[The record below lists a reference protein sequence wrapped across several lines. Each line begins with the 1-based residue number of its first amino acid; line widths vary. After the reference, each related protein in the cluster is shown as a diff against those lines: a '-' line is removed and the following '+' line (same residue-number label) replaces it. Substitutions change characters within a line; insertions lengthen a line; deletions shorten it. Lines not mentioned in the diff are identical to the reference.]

1 MEVDVEVLDVND
13 DEARALLLSI
23 DPLAALAETQTQLH
37 DRLLELTP
45 TASPDLQAAW
55 EATANATLAALTA
68 PAAPGPESIPEQW
81 LILVK
86 CRDEKQQVELLERFG
101 REGLECRALEV

>member
-1 MEVDVEVLDVND
+1 MEVLAVND
-13 DEARALLLSI
+13 DEAWALLLSI

-45 TASPDLQAAW
+45 TASPELQAAW
-55 EATANATLAALTA
+55 EATANASLAALTA
-68 PAAPGPESIPEQW
+68 PAAPGPENIPEQW

-86 CRDEKQQVELLERFG
+86 RRDQKQQVELLERFR
-101 REGLECRALEV
+101 REGLECKALMS